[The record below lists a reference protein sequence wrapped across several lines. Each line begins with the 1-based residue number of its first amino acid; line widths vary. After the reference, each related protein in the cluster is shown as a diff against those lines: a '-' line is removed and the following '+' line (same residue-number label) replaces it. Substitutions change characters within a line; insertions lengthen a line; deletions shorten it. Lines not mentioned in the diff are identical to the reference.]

1 MFYSILKVRDSFFRL
16 IGVEI
21 ADSTVIGGKI
31 GKAIPFNGGSEV
43 RNGCFIVLLVHGN
56 TAQIEI
62 RFREIGGSVKRL

>member
-21 ADSTVIGGKI
+21 ADSPVIGGKI